1 MQRAKRAQLQAAK
14 TRIRQKAK
22 AEQKKAKEQNGTPLY
37 WIWEFSKKVVLI
49 TAALYF
55 VSFVYAMLMCY
66 KAMAVVMDTT
76 ALSTLVTEANETFR
90 VVVGGYMV
98 KAGVENAAK
107 IITSN
112 MLGGKTQP
120 AEPEPTPPAEPL
132 EDIGQLG

>member
-1 MQRAKRAQLQAAK
+1 MQKKARAQLRAAK
-14 TRIRQKAK
+14 KRIHQR
-22 AEQKKAKEQNGTPLY
+22 AEAAQKKAKAQDSTPLY

-55 VSFVYAMLMCY
+55 VSFAYAMFMCY
-66 KAMAVVMDTT
+66 KAMALVMDTT

-98 KAGVENAAK
+98 KAGVENATK

-112 MLGGKTQP
+112 IQGKQSEQP
-120 AEPEPTPPAEPL
+120 TPEPEQPVEPI

>member
-1 MQRAKRAQLQAAK
+1 MQTETRARLKAAKKNIRQRAKAA
-14 TRIRQKAK
+14 R
-22 AEQKKAKEQNGTPLY
+22 KKAKEQDATPLY
-37 WIWEFSKKVVLI
+37 WLWEFSKKVVVI

-55 VSFVYAMLMCY
+55 VSFVYAMAMCY
-66 KAMAVVMDTT
+66 KAMLLVMDTT

-112 MLGGKTQP
+112 IQGKKPKDETEQP
-120 AEPEPTPPAEPL
+120 AEPI

>member
-1 MQRAKRAQLQAAK
+1 MLRETRAQLQAAK
-14 TRIRQKAK
+14 RNAHKRAR
-22 AEQKKAKEQNGTPLY
+22 AAQKKAKRQDNTPLY

-55 VSFVYAMLMCY
+55 VSFAYAMVMCS
-66 KAMAVVMDTT
+66 KAMLLVMDTT
-76 ALSTLVTEANETFR
+76 ALSTLITEANETFR

-112 MLGGKTQP
+112 MLGKKEPDKEEQP
-120 AEPEPTPPAEPL
+120 DEN
-132 EDIGQLG
+132 IGQLG